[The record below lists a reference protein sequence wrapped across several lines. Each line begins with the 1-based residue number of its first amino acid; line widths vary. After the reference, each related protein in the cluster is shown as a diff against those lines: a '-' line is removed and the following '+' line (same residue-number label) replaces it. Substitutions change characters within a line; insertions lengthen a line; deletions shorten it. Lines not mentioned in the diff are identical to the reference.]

1 MPRVTSTPVV
11 VLASSS
17 PRRQA
22 ILTAAGIRFEV
33 LPPAID
39 DALLPAA
46 TDDPARLTMGL
57 AWFKARQV
65 LSVLA
70 PHGASGAP
78 RLVLAA
84 DTVCVV
90 DGRIVGKPADA
101 AEARAMV
108 RALEGRSHDVVTG
121 ICIADRRSGARTL
134 LADRATVTLA
144 ALPAGELDGYVASGA
159 WQGKS
164 GGYNYGERAAA
175 GWPLTC
181 AGDPETVMG
190 LPSRLVVPMLAAFGR
205 AA

>member
-1 MPRVTSTPVV
+1 MKPTPDV

-22 ILTAAGIRFEV
+22 ILAAAGIRFEV

-46 TDDPARLTMGL
+46 TDEPARLTMGL

-65 LSVLA
+65 LWALA
-70 PHGASGAP
+70 SRGDSAAP
-78 RLVLAA
+78 RVVLAA

-90 DGRIVGKPADA
+90 DGRIVGKPAGA
-101 AEARAMV
+101 ADARAMV
-108 RALEGRSHDVVTG
+108 RSLEGRSHDVVTG
-121 ICIADRRSGARTL
+121 LCVADRRSGGRTL
-134 LADRATVTLA
+134 LADRATVTMGT
-144 ALPAGELDGYVASGA
+144 LPAGALDRYVESGE

-164 GGYNYGERAAA
+164 GGYNFSERVAG
-175 GWPLTC
+175 GWPLSC
-181 AGDPETVMG
+181 IGDPETVMG
-190 LPSRLVVPMLAAFGR
+190 LPSRLVVPLLAEFGR

>member
-1 MPRVTSTPVV
+1 MTSTPDV

-22 ILTAAGIRFEV
+22 ILAAAGVRFEV

-65 LSVLA
+65 LAALDARGGSA
-70 PHGASGAP
+70 AP

-101 AEARAMV
+101 DHARAMV
-108 RALEGRSHDVVTG
+108 RSLEGRPHDVVTG
-121 ICIADRRSGARTL
+121 LCIVDRRSGGRSL
-134 LADRATVTLA
+134 LADRATVTLG
-144 ALPAGELDGYVASGA
+144 ALPAGELDRYVAGGGWS
-159 WQGKS
+159 GKS
-164 GGYNYGERAAA
+164 GGYNYAERVAA
-175 GWPLTC
+175 GWPLSC

-190 LPSRLVVPMLAAFGR
+190 LPSRLAVPLLAALGR

>member
-1 MPRVTSTPVV
+1 MTATPDV

-22 ILTAAGIRFEV
+22 ILSAAGVRFEV

-39 DALLPAA
+39 DAQLPAV
-46 TDDPARLTMGL
+46 TDDPSRLTMGL

-65 LSVLA
+65 LAQLA
-70 PHGASGAP
+70 ARGPSAGPS
-78 RLVLAA
+78 LVLAA

-101 AEARAMV
+101 SDARAMLLG
-108 RALEGRSHDVVTG
+108 LEGRSHDVVTG
-121 ICIADRRSGARTL
+121 LCIVDRRTGARAL
-134 LADRATVTLA
+134 RADRATVTLGR
-144 ALPAGELDGYVASGA
+144 LPPGELDRYVGSGA

-164 GGYNYGERAAA
+164 GGYNFGERAAA
-175 GWPLTC
+175 GWPLEC

-190 LPSRLVVPMLAAFGR
+190 LPSRLVRTLLDGFGR